1 MSYYNPI
8 TTIASVGVGSTPV
21 PVTIVSETAPTKRDN
36 GSDLRQGDTWWD
48 PVNTDE
54 YLYIGSPGAGSWNLV
69 GLGAMTPATATK
81 LGSIMVGNGLAITDA
96 GSLSISPISSV
107 TLQTLQVNGTST
119 LHTIVTGSDDNG
131 VAINA
136 SAGSITSKWINLTK
150 NPTTDTS
157 DANYGVS
164 LRTTGKIIAPT
175 ANIATLEGNRV
186 GVLWKLSA
194 GTGLAFNGQASSHI
208 GGTPGAT
215 GGDAYN
221 VGFGTIELQDIPT
234 LGGGFAAGSYT
245 NTDLTVDA
253 KGRITAIA
261 NGTGGGGGV
270 VSDTGVL
277 TGNLVPE
284 TDSTQDLGGSATVP
298 GTTDYSSIT
307 LTGQSSST
315 FNVNYTRQASGFVLD
330 TGTVSSGN
338 ALFKADSNYY
348 YYVASAGPFAEG
360 RIIIWSEVDAAWM
373 VLLSIGNNFNEGYVS
388 DNEALGFAYTET
400 VTATSVTGDG
410 RNVPQP
416 SATVVYPESSA
427 GGSADKYFR
436 AVYTDKLIQRDT
448 SNSDE
453 VILTIRNNTIIL
465 TDTTQEI
472 TSSVDLGGTIP
483 DPGSLQNVYLDG
495 SGRYAVGVNGAA
507 NGNGLVTQEFINT
520 PGQFF
525 VINDIDGGVF
535 GPGDRQCFGLIR
547 ETLYDATDLDGA
559 PALWAG
565 GNSGAWSLS
574 PFWYYTG
581 GYPYVWTS
589 YAVNSQ
595 TPGGLGNAAT
605 GAFGSQGNQ
614 KKWWGLCEKA
624 QVGKRIR
631 IGIADGTNSD
641 PTGTNY
647 TNRLI
652 MQLYVSAEMLAHPDA
667 SSDLPSAVISG
678 GVGYYTSW
686 ATTGEYENM
695 GSFPDGTDKGYRF
708 RWSTFGRTALS
719 QLPYV
724 TGVSNNDQIAAAT
737 GLSYYVVYD
746 ATDADKTAANVVL
759 ATGTTS
765 ANNVFY
771 PSVSVNILQFNQPY
785 ESFTTP
791 AARIYELKYTEAGA
805 IQQSPIFHN
814 YPIDTEENIIQSA
827 QDAVGVQKLRRDVCN
842 QILDAVTGYYLI
854 RDLSSSDRTT
864 ASAFWSDIMNVA
876 LAGQLQSVYDL
887 TLAKTATP
895 LAPQELLD
903 AVTDT
908 AKIWINTFPVA
919 GSGQTLN
926 FF

>member
-8 TTIASVGVGSTPV
+8 TTIASVGVQSTPI
-21 PVTIVSETAPTKRDN
+21 PVTIVSNTAPTTRVN
-36 GSDLRQGDTWWD
+36 GANLIQGDTWWD

-54 YLYIGSPGAGSWNLV
+54 HLYIGSTGAGNWNLV
-69 GLGAMTPATATK
+69 GLGAMTPATATQ
-81 LGSIMVGNGLAITDA
+81 LGSVIIGA
-96 GSLSISPISSV
+96 GI
-107 TLQTLQVNGTST
+107 N
-119 LHTIVTGSDDNG
+119 VTG
-131 VAINA
+131 
-136 SAGSITSKWINLTK
+136 AGSIS
-150 NPTTDTS
+150 
-157 DANYGVS
+157 VS
-164 LRTTGKIIAPT
+164 YAP
-175 ANIATLEGNRV
+175 ALN
-186 GVLWKLSA
+186 
-194 GTGLAFNGQASSHI
+194 
-208 GGTPGAT
+208 PGAT
-215 GGDAYN
+215 LWGRYFNGTANVSGNIDSVGVITGVGNLVLKSGPTGALFFRCDSTTNQYMFNNSDASAQGNLKFELLTSNHTYN
-221 VGFGTIELQDIPT
+221 FPDVTGTVALTSDLPPALT
-234 LGGGFAAGSYT
+234 AGTYT
-245 NTDLTVDA
+245 NSDITVNSS
-253 KGRITAIA
+253 GQISVIA
-261 NGTGGGGGV
+261 SGAGGSSSA

-277 TGNLVPE
+277 TGNLVPAN
-284 TDSTQDLGGSATVP
+284 DNTQFLGS
-298 GTTDYSSIT
+298 
-307 LTGQSSST
+307 
-315 FNVNYTRQASGFVLD
+315 D
-330 TGTVSSGN
+330 T
-338 ALFKADSNYY
+338 
-348 YYVASAGPFAEG
+348 
-360 RIIIWSEVDAAWM
+360 
-373 VLLSIGNNFNEGYVS
+373 
-388 DNEALGFAYTET
+388 
-400 VTATSVTGDG
+400 
-410 RNVPQP
+410 
-416 SATVVYPESSA
+416 
-427 GGSADKYFR
+427 KYFKQ
-436 AVYTDKLIQRDT
+436 VFTNGLVQKDT
-448 SNSDE
+448 ANSDK
-453 VILTIRNNTIIL
+453 VVMTFRNNAIIL

-472 TSSVDLGGTIP
+472 TTSVDLGGTIP

-495 SGRYAVGVNGAA
+495 SGRYAVGVNSAA
-507 NGNGLVTQEFINT
+507 NGNGLVTQEFINS

-547 ETLYDATDLDGA
+547 ETLYDGTDLDGG

-565 GNSGAWSLS
+565 SNSGAWSLS

-589 YAVNSQ
+589 YAVAGQ

-605 GAFGSQGNQ
+605 GTFSSQTNQ

-652 MQLYVSAEMLAHPDA
+652 MQLYVSAEMLAHADA

-695 GSFPDGTDKGYRF
+695 GSFADGVDKGYRF

-724 TGVSNNDQIAAAT
+724 TGVSTNDQIAAAT

-746 ATDADKTAANVVL
+746 PTIADMNAANVVL

-771 PSVSVNILQFNQPY
+771 PSVSVQILQFNEPY
-785 ESFTTP
+785 TSFTTP

-805 IQQSPIFHN
+805 IQQSPIFHS
-814 YPIDTEENIIQSA
+814 YPIDTEENIIQSS

-842 QILDAVTGYYLI
+842 EILDAVTGYYLI

-864 ASAFWSDIMNVA
+864 ASAFWADIMNVA
-876 LAGQLQSVYDL
+876 LAGQLQNVYDL
-887 TLAKTATP
+887 TLAKTATA

-903 AVTDT
+903 AVTNT
-908 AKIWINTFPVA
+908 AKKWINTFPVA
-919 GSGQTLN
+919 GSGNTLN